1 MLCKITRH
9 ICFTTKTLLSIM
21 PIAKD
26 TWELIKDAVKNK
38 TLADVCEIYRTNNL
52 EYADVSVHN
61 NSNLLHLSSLLGKLD
76 IVRFCVEEK
85 GFDVDSGD
93 HYGETA
99 LHLAADWGHLQVLQ
113 HLLSSGADVN
123 VKNDYGDTALHVA
136 ARGGHLQVVQHLL
149 SSGADVN
156 VKNVEGNTALHKAAG
171 WGHLQVVQFLL
182 SSGADVNMKDND
194 GYTALHWAADLGHL
208 QVVQHLLSSGADVNM
223 KDNDGDTA
231 LHLAADGG
239 HLQVLQ
245 HILSSGADV
254 NMQNNK
260 GETALFLAV
269 QAKKLQVAEYIMKNG
284 GNHLETAA
292 RSRQVKVVYFLL
304 GVSVD
309 MFSEKFN
316 EGALLSAAV
325 RDTQLETFRY
335 LLTEG
340 LKTEVREEYTN
351 KALIRHVEIKNIQ
364 GAAAVVYLCFLAN
377 KEVGVENFDINSKYA
392 EEQTVLMWAARHGE
406 LDIVKY
412 LNEQGA
418 DLTPS
423 DSSGNTALQLAGL
436 NYQLSVVD
444 YLLDVQ
450 EVKSDEF
457 NSLLLNISEFA
468 QDPSRMFVLYQGD
481 FYKSLIKIFSRV
493 GDQAT
498 KQQGMLLK
506 HIYIA
511 LQAKCRCSTPKHKI
525 EKTINNELS
534 SRNKVEDDKVATKEK
549 EMLKELLGQELY
561 GHFKKKIEK
570 IRNDQEN
577 LIDEKRNRWLIANKI
592 HSKYIKRSN
601 SCVRKM
607 KSNLITCCK
616 SAKIACNCCLECCSG
631 KRCIKKTRYCTS
643 KLPEPPHK
651 CNSRGNFALIS
662 CSLAVL
668 FYMLDL
674 ITDFTVGFE
683 DYNGFSKKL
692 GIFEMFLVVF
702 TLMHENIRSSM
713 SLFET
718 EEELL
723 RIKLGKKDITT
734 YDWDKSDLLRSESA
748 FKQIL
753 IKVFCPFAV
762 RKKDGCLQCFK
773 AVIYNLLTI
782 FQLRPVVDR
791 LRVLMHSPTNLRVIY
806 RHRTEQDSLK
816 QFYLITEQIPELL
829 IQFYTLQIVFNI
841 AGGAKSGDNQMFSDC
856 GSGHNFSYPRFTDS
870 LNNPNKTSWFCNELP
885 IDTARGL
892 MKCEIFF
899 RLFSAMIPFIMIPSG
914 IVSLEVGLRLLDAA
928 TPKMS
933 ATVQYLLQA
942 AYTLM
947 IPARLL
953 MFAALMHAV
962 SVKEI
967 IFGYVLLRVA
977 LELLS
982 NRFSIG
988 DLDRFFSTNVNKRL
1002 LEQENRSWVKKL
1014 KGSLSKLYNFSN
1026 TIWRISMFSVRDV
1039 FAVSIREPQAYMI
1052 SPSNVTYK
1060 SIRQRNSLTKRCAI
1074 FLLEGLV
1081 GAWIIEEFYPCG
1093 RHSEIFRYIGWMCLA
1108 SLLLSLTVMTLISDL
1123 LHPQYLLTDDKDVLK
1138 RLIST
1143 AGLSVLFGVVS
1154 SLVFIITQLRTSTEK
1169 WVFFGIAVHVLTS
1182 GILILVIKFFAYP
1195 SEKKGKDIED
1205 SAEMKASESAQSC
1218 YLGLCCP
1225 SLSFHK
1231 YSKVS
1236 KGSTEDMVNESQK
1249 MRAAIIPKNMVP
1261 SEFREMNPIETSKA
1275 MTMEPCREET
1285 DLNNLRGT
1293 VHEKNTEVIISQQP
1307 LSYEIIPKQVSTEGT
1322 VLEQT
1327 SSDEEVPE
1335 QTSLNEEVPKQ
1346 KFVGEEVQE
1355 QKSSNE
1361 KVPEQTSSIEEVREQ
1376 TSSKDKVREQT
1387 SSKDKAPEQ
1396 TSSNEEVREQI
1407 SSKDKAPE
1415 QTSSIEEVREQIS
1428 SKDKVPEQTS
1438 SKDKVPEQTSSI
1450 EEVRE
1455 QTSSKDK
1462 VQEQT
1467 SSNEE
1472 VREQTSSKDKVP
1484 EQTSSKDKVLEQPS
1498 SIDEVREQAS
1508 FKNKAPEQTSSNE
1521 EVREQTSS
1529 KDKVPEQ
1536 TSSKDKVPEQ
1546 TSSNEEVRE
1555 QISSKD
1561 KIPEQTSSK
1570 DKVPEQTSS
1579 KDKVPEQTSSKD
1591 KVLEQPSSI
1600 D

>member
-1 MLCKITRH
+1 MTIDGIT
-9 ICFTTKTLLSIM
+9 
-21 PIAKD
+21 
-26 TWELIKDAVKNK
+26 WGLIVDAVKNK
-38 TLADVCEIYRTNNL
+38 TLDDVCEIYRTHNL
-52 EYADVSVHN
+52 EYTDVGVLN
-61 NSNLLHLSSLLGKLD
+61 NKNLLHLSSMYGKLD

-85 GFDVDSGD
+85 GLNVDIRDRHGD
-93 HYGETA
+93 TA
-99 LHLAADWGHLQVLQ
+99 LYWAAREGQLQVLQ

-123 VKNDYGDTALHVA
+123 MKNKFGKTALHEA
-136 ARGGHLQVVQHLL
+136 ARKGYLQVLQHLL

-156 VKNVEGNTALHKAAG
+156 EKDIGGNTALHDAADR
-171 WGHLQVVQFLL
+171 GHLQVLQYLL
-182 SSGADVNMKDND
+182 SSGADVNMKNT
-194 GYTALHWAADLGHL
+194 Y
-208 QVVQHLLSSGADVNM
+208 
-223 KDNDGDTA
+223 GD
-231 LHLAADGG
+231 
-239 HLQVLQ
+239 
-245 HILSSGADV
+245 
-254 NMQNNK
+254 
-260 GETALFLAV
+260 TALFLAV
-269 QAKKLQVAEYIMKNG
+269 EVKKLQVAEYLMKNG
-284 GNHLETAA
+284 GNHLVTAA

-351 KALIRHVEIKNIQ
+351 EALIRHVEIKNIQ

-377 KEVGVENFDINSKYA
+377 KEVGVENFDINRKYA

-457 NSLLLNISEFA
+457 NSLLRNISEFA

-498 KQQGMLLK
+498 KQQGMLLE

-601 SCVRKM
+601 SCVRKI
-607 KSNLITCCK
+607 KSNLLTCCK
-616 SAKIACNCCLECCSG
+616 SAQIACSCCLKCCSG

-692 GIFEMFLVVF
+692 GIFEMILVVF

-841 AGGAKSGDNQMFSDC
+841 AGGPQSGDNQMFSDC

-892 MKCEIFF
+892 MKCDIFF
-899 RLFSAMIPFIMIPSG
+899 RLFSAMIPFFMIPSG

-962 SVKEI
+962 SIKEI
-967 IFGYVLLRVA
+967 IFGYVFLRVA
-977 LELLS
+977 VELLS
-982 NRFSIG
+982 NLFTIE
-988 DLDRFFSTNVNKRL
+988 DLHGSRDKRL
-1002 LEQENRSWVKKL
+1002 
-1014 KGSLSKLYNFSN
+1014 KGFLSKMNNFLN

-1039 FAVSIREPQAYMI
+1039 FAVSIRQPKAYMD
-1052 SPSNVTYK
+1052 SPSNVTYQ

-1093 RHSEIFRYIGWMCLA
+1093 RHSEIFRYIGWMCLT
-1108 SLLLSLTVMTLISDL
+1108 SLLLSVTVMTLISDL
-1123 LHPQYLLTDDKDVLK
+1123 LHPQHLLSDDKDVLK
-1138 RLIST
+1138 RLLKT
-1143 AGLSVLFGVVS
+1143 AALSAVFGIVS
-1154 SLVFIITQLRTSTEK
+1154 SLVFIITQLRNSNEK
-1169 WVFFGIAVHVLTS
+1169 WVFFGIVVHLLIS
-1182 GILILVIKFFAYP
+1182 GILILVIKIFAYP
-1195 SEKKGKDIED
+1195 SKKKCKDIEE
-1205 SAEMKASESAQSC
+1205 STEMKTSESAQSC
-1218 YLGLCCP
+1218 CLGLCCP
-1225 SLSFHK
+1225 SRAFHK
-1231 YSKVS
+1231 YSKVP
-1236 KGSTEDMVNESQK
+1236 GSTEDMVNESFHFQDA
-1249 MRAAIIPKNMVP
+1249 RVAELSLNMMP
-1261 SEFREMNPIETSKA
+1261 SESIEMNTIETSKA
-1275 MTMEPCREET
+1275 MTMNPCREET
-1285 DLNNLRGT
+1285 DLDNLMGT
-1293 VHEKNTEVIISQQP
+1293 VHEKNTKVKISQQP
-1307 LSYEIIPKQVSTEGT
+1307 LSYEIIPKQVSNEGT

-1327 SSDEEVPE
+1327 SSDEEVLGEAPTKKSVPEQTSMNVKVLEQKSSNEEVPEQTSFDEEVPEQRFVNEEVKEQTCFNEEVPEQTSLNEEVQEQTSLNKEVSEQRFVNKEVQKQTSLMNEQVPEQTSLNKEVPEQTSLNEEVPEQRYVNKEVKEQTCLNEEVLEQTSLNEEVQEQTSLNEGVPEQRYVNKEVKEQTCFNEEVPEQTSLNEEVQEQTSLNKEVSEQRFVNKEVQKQTSLNKEVSEQTSFSEEVQEQTSLMNEQVPEQTSLNEEVPEQTSLNEEVPE

-1346 KFVGEEVQE
+1346 TSFNEEVPE
-1355 QKSSNE
+1355 QKSF
-1361 KVPEQTSSIEEVREQ
+1361 
-1376 TSSKDKVREQT
+1376 
-1387 SSKDKAPEQ
+1387 
-1396 TSSNEEVREQI
+1396 NEEVKKQTSLKKEVSEQI
-1407 SSKDKAPE
+1407 SFS
-1415 QTSSIEEVREQIS
+1415 EEVPKHTSLTKKSR
-1428 SKDKVPEQTS
+1428 SKNPPRKTFP
-1438 SKDKVPEQTSSI
+1438 SKYFSTKKSRGKQLST
-1450 EEVRE
+1450 
-1455 QTSSKDK
+1455 K
-1462 VQEQT
+1462 
-1467 SSNEE
+1467 
-1472 VREQTSSKDKVP
+1472 
-1484 EQTSSKDKVLEQPS
+1484 
-1498 SIDEVREQAS
+1498 
-1508 FKNKAPEQTSSNE
+1508 
-1521 EVREQTSS
+1521 
-1529 KDKVPEQ
+1529 
-1536 TSSKDKVPEQ
+1536 
-1546 TSSNEEVRE
+1546 
-1555 QISSKD
+1555 
-1561 KIPEQTSSK
+1561 
-1570 DKVPEQTSS
+1570 
-1579 KDKVPEQTSSKD
+1579 
-1591 KVLEQPSSI
+1591 
-1600 D
+1600 